1 MMVLQILKFVD
12 SPKAKKSKCL
22 ESETLSFLQIKKSI
36 NFTFRAI
43 NINQKK
49 FFSKGNL

>member
-1 MMVLQILKFVD
+1 MMVLQIFKFVD
-12 SPKAKKSKCL
+12 SPKVKKSKCL
-22 ESETLSFLQIKKSI
+22 ESETSFLQIKKSI